1 MPHLFARMVQ
11 GFKGKSESAFLSI
24 VKLLYSRNL
33 EPSTCGRFVVNGEVA
48 AQDPI
53 SANLKKGMNAA
64 RIGITSF
71 SGALELVPP
80 SHGSESLRLHHLFS
94 TRGMWKY
101 KALSRR
107 MDSMLHE
114 VQGNNRAR

>member
-24 VKLLYSRNL
+24 VKLLYPSNL
-33 EPSTCGRFVVNGEVA
+33 ELSTCGRFVVNEVA
-48 AQDPI
+48 AQDPG

-71 SGALELVPP
+71 SSALELVPP

-94 TRGMWKY
+94 TRDM
-101 KALSRR
+101 
-107 MDSMLHE
+107 
-114 VQGNNRAR
+114 